1 MNELTRQRLIGLEN
15 GLMVAERVGKDGG
28 RNRQGVW
35 DGHVHIAIFKM
46 DKQQGLYSTWNSA
59 QCYVEA
65 WIGEVFGGEWIH
77 VYVG

>member
-46 DKQQGLYSTWNSA
+46 DKQQGLYST
-59 QCYVEA
+59 
-65 WIGEVFGGEWIH
+65 
-77 VYVG
+77 